1 MRFSKFISLL
11 IFILFIISL
20 LTPQSSYA
28 SGPIVWLED
37 SMTRVYKNDPEK
49 TSPAITLYTAK
60 NEYEPLQIV
69 VKAPSSNNLT
79 TVNVTVSD
87 LTNPAGRIP
96 SNNISLYRE
105 HYLNDTLGSKHHNGE
120 TNTPL
125 GPGLYPDALIP
136 FTHPE
141 TKLPLNG
148 TLKGNFFN
156 VNIGENQPI
165 WADIYTPEN
174 TPPGLYTGTVTVSS
188 P

>member
-1 MRFSKFISLL
+1 MRSFYFIFLI
-11 IFILFIISL
+11 IFIFSL
-20 LTPQSSYA
+20 GSFLKPEKAFAAT
-28 SGPIVWLED
+28 PIVWLED

-105 HYLNDTLGSKHHNGE
+105 HYLNVTLGSKHHNGE

-148 TLKGNFFN
+148 
-156 VNIGENQPI
+156 
-165 WADIYTPEN
+165 
-174 TPPGLYTGTVTVSS
+174 
-188 P
+188 